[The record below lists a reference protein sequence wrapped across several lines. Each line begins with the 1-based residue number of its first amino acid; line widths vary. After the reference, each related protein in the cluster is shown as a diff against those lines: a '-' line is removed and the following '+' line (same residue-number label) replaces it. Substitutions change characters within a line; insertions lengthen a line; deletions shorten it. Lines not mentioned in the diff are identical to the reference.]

1 MSLLLLESRVK
12 ASLSVC
18 AFSGENY
25 ARLRSIKTLT
35 KFSNVIG
42 YHQPSFRTDKTLHA
56 SYTCY
61 RTMEVDST
69 RFVRALFTLILPS

>member
-1 MSLLLLESRVK
+1 M
-12 ASLSVC
+12 
-18 AFSGENY
+18 
-25 ARLRSIKTLT
+25 RLKSIKTLT

-69 RFVRALFTLILPS
+69 RFVRALFSLILPS

>member
-12 ASLSVC
+12 VSLSVC
-18 AFSGENY
+18 AFQGKNY

-42 YHQPSFRTDKTLHA
+42 YRQPSFRTDKTLHA

-69 RFVRALFTLILPS
+69 RFVRALFSLILPS